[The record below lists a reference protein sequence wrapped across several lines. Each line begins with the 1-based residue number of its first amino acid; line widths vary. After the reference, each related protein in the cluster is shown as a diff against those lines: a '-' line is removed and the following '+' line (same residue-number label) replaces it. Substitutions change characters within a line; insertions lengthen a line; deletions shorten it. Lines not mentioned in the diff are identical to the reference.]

1 MPTITTGAHPAALW
15 PGVHAWF
22 GVSYAKFPQRWSK
35 IFTEQSSE
43 KAYEEDNITH
53 GFGLAR
59 LKPQGQEIEY
69 DAHSQL
75 GTKRYTHDTWGLGFI
90 VTMEE
95 KEDNQYKNKAFQRS
109 KWLARSMAITK
120 EINGAN
126 ILNRGFDGTNF
137 ANGWDGQPLFSASH
151 VSLGGTTSNI
161 LTVAADISEAALED
175 MSIQIHGFTDQRG
188 LQGMIKPKALVIHPS
203 NKFEV
208 HRILKSTLQ
217 NDTANNATNALKDMN
232 EYPDGVI
239 INEYL
244 TDTDAWFVLTDVDQ
258 GLTHFNRK
266 SLAFTQDNDFG
277 TENALAK
284 AVERYTFGWS
294 DPFGAYGS
302 AGA

>member
-1 MPTITTGAHPAALW
+1 MPVITTGAHPAALW

-22 GVSYAKFPQRWSK
+22 GVNYSKFPARWSK
-35 IFTEQSSE
+35 IFTEQTSE
-43 KAYEEDNITH
+43 KAYEEDIITH
-53 GFGLAR
+53 GFGTAR

-75 GTKRYTHDTWGLGFI
+75 GTKRYTHDTWGLGYI

-95 KEDNQYKNKAFQRS
+95 REDNQYKNKAFQRS

-120 EINGAN
+120 EINGASV
-126 ILNRGFDGTNF
+126 LNNGFDATNY
-137 ANGWDGQPLFSASH
+137 ANGWDSKPLFSATH
-151 VSLGGTTSNI
+151 VSLAGTTSNL
-161 LTVAADISEAALED
+161 LTAADISEAALED
-175 MSIQIHGFTDQRG
+175 ASITIHAFTDQRG
-188 LQGMIKPKALVIHPS
+188 LQGMIKPRALVIHPS

-217 NDTANNATNALKDMN
+217 NDSANNATNALKDMN

-239 INEYL
+239 VNEYL
-244 TDTDAWFVLTDVDQ
+244 TDSDAWFVLTDVDN
-258 GLTHFNRK
+258 GLTYFNRK
-266 SLAFTQDNDFG
+266 TLAFTQDNDFG

-284 AVERYTFGWS
+284 AVERYVFGWS
-294 DPFGAYGS
+294 DHFGAFGN